1 MVFQL
6 EVLPAMEGDCL
17 LLHYGDDGD
26 PRLMLIDG
34 GPGGVYGAHL
44 KPRLEELHAAHADP
58 LAPKPLKIDV
68 LMVSHVDDDHIGGIL
83 NMTRDLKATGA
94 PRRYKVLS
102 LWHNALE
109 TLLAGDPGE
118 LSSTVALVKGA
129 AAFDDDGLEALM
141 PEEPEEMILAS
152 YKQGLDLRSDADLLG
167 WDINAEF
174 GGAFIEAKAGDDPVD
189 MGGGLTLRLVGPLQP
204 EVAKLREEY
213 EKFLKEKAS
222 AVKPASLLAAFE
234 DESVTNLSSIVA
246 LATLDGRSLLL
257 TGDARGDKVLKGL
270 EEMGLMPAA
279 GPLPVDVLKVP
290 HHGSCRNLAPVF
302 FERIHADHY
311 VFSGNGKHGNP
322 DRETIEML
330 LDARP
335 GGAFTLHFTY
345 PIAEIDQTREAEW
358 AKDRAKELKRAAAWD
373 KLQPEQ
379 RRGKRK
385 DRPLVRE
392 PWDHGLH
399 SLAACLS
406 QRNLPNARQ
415 VINEIPDGGRHT
427 IDLLAPRAG

>member
-34 GPGGVYGAHL
+34 GPGGVYGKHL
-44 KPRLEELHAAHADP
+44 KPRLEELRAAHADP

-83 NMTRDLKATGA
+83 NMTRDLKASGA

-102 LWHNALE
+102 LWHNAME
-109 TLLAGDPGE
+109 TLLAGDPRA
-118 LSSTVALVKGA
+118 LSSTVTQVKGA
-129 AAFDDDGLEALM
+129 AGADDDGLAALV
-141 PEEPEEMILAS
+141 PEEPAEMILAS
-152 YKQGLDLRSDADLLG
+152 YKQGLDLRSDAELLG

-174 GGAFIEAKAGDDPVD
+174 GGAFIEAKSGDDPVD
-189 MGGGLTLRLVGPLQP
+189 MGGGLTLRLVGPLRP
-204 EVAKLREEY
+204 EVDKLREEY
-213 EKFLKEKAS
+213 EKFLRKKAS
-222 AVKPASLLAAFE
+222 AATPASVLAAFE
-234 DESVTNLSSIVA
+234 DESISNLSSIVA
-246 LATLDGRSLLL
+246 LAVVDGRSLLL
-257 TGDARGDKVLKGL
+257 TGDARGDKILKGL
-270 EEMGLMPAA
+270 EETGLMPA
-279 GPLPVDVLKVP
+279 GGRLKVDVLKVP
-290 HHGSCRNLAPVF
+290 HHGSSRNLEPVF
-302 FERIHADHY
+302 FERIPADHY
-311 VFSGNGKHGNP
+311 VFSGNGAHGNP

-335 GGAFTLHFTY
+335 DAAFTLHFTY
-345 PIAEIDQTREAEW
+345 PIAEIDRKREAVWDEERS
-358 AKDRAKELKRAAAWD
+358 KESERARAWD
-373 KLQPEQ
+373 KLPAEMRTG
-379 RRGKRK
+379 RRKS
-385 DRPLVRE
+385 RPPIRG
-392 PWDHGLH
+392 PWSRDAS

-415 VINEIPDGGRHT
+415 VINEIPEGGSHT

>member
-34 GPGGVYGAHL
+34 GPGGVYGKHL
-44 KPRLEELHAAHADP
+44 KPKLEDLRAAHADP

-68 LMVSHVDDDHIGGIL
+68 LMVSHVDDDHIGGVL
-83 NMTRDLKATGA
+83 NMTRDLKTSGA

-109 TLLAGDPGE
+109 TLLAGDPRE
-118 LSSTVALVKGA
+118 LSSTVAQVKGA

-152 YKQGLDLRSDADLLG
+152 YKQGLDLRSDAELLG

-174 GGAFIEAKAGDDPVD
+174 GGAFIEAKAGMAPVD
-189 MGGGLTLRLVGPLQP
+189 LGGGLEMTLVGPLEP

-213 EKFLKEKAS
+213 EKFLKTKAS
-222 AVKPASLLAAFE
+222 AATPASVLAAFE
-234 DESVTNLSSIVA
+234 DESISNLSSIVA
-246 LATLDGRSLLL
+246 LATLGGHSILL

-270 EEMGLMPAA
+270 EETGLMPAS

-335 GGAFTLHFTY
+335 GGGFTLHFTY

-358 AKDRAKELKRAAAWD
+358 GKERAKEIKRAAAWD
-373 KLQPEQ
+373 KLPPEQ
-379 RRGKRK
+379 RTGRRK
-385 DRPLVRE
+385 DRPVVRA
-392 PWDHGLH
+392 PWAYGAH

-415 VINEIPDGGRHT
+415 VIKEITVGGPHT